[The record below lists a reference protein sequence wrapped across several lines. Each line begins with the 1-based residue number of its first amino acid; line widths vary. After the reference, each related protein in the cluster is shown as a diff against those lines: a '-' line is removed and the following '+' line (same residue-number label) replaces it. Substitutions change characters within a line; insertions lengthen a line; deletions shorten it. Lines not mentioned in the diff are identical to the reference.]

1 MPFRADHRDA
11 SLVSIRVAWINEDGV
26 DDTDVHMEASF
37 SVDVIGNFVDVVEPP
52 VDAKCS
58 YHSCIN
64 YSD

>member
-1 MPFRADHRDA
+1 M
-11 SLVSIRVAWINEDGV
+11 

-37 SVDVIGNFVDVVEPP
+37 AVDVIGNFVDVVEPP